1 MISEECRLN
10 SFLSV
15 LRESPEFANTA
26 SGVERRTPSQ
36 VVLGLTGSMKTYVVS
51 ALYRSVQAR
60 PFIIVTYS
68 PQQAEKLRDDLAT
81 FLPPGEVLTFPALEL
96 WPHEEAADDAS
107 VLAQRAA
114 VKARLAR
121 GRRAVVIVPAR
132 AFARRLIPAEVF
144 AGFAATLKA
153 GERQDRDGLVARIA
167 AMGYERAELV
177 ESRGRFAA
185 RGDILDV
192 FPIDGVSPLR
202 LEFFDDE
209 IDSIREFDPA
219 SQRSS
224 REVGHAS
231 IAPAREFL
239 VAPDARA
246 SGVARIEAQV
256 TSQCQRLEGL
266 GRAVEAK
273 ALRDRTEGAL
283 EKLREGLFFDGD
295 EQYAAAFYPELDT
308 ILDYAADP
316 VVFVDEPARL
326 KEALLGFEAE
336 VREAYAAL
344 LEAGRVLPPEA
355 SLFAS
360 AEEAASRLGRH
371 QRVEFVLLARGQD
384 LTHTDRV
391 KTFSAK
397 PAGLYHGKLDLLV
410 RDLRAWRR
418 KNYRVVVVVTTDDR
432 ARRFREVMAENS
444 VEATCV
450 QSITDEVKPGNVI
463 VTVGSLEN
471 GFEFPSLRLVV
482 LTDVELYGAEKRKRR
497 FAQPQGGSRLAAF
510 TDLKPGDYVVH
521 VAHGIGRYMGVKTLE
536 AAGARRDYLLVQYA
550 GEDRLYVPTDQIGL
564 LQKYVGP
571 EDSPPKLYKLGGTEW
586 SRVKARVKESVRDMA
601 RGLLELYAAR
611 ESMRGHAFDPD
622 TPWQREF
629 EDAFP
634 YEETPDQL
642 SVIAEVKAD
651 MERPRPMDRLLCGD
665 VGYGKTE
672 VAIRAAFKAV
682 MDSKQV
688 AVLVPTTI
696 LAQQHFTTFKDR
708 FAGYPVRIAALSRFQ
723 SEAEQREILKELRRG
738 TIDIVIGTHRLLQ
751 PAVEF
756 RDLGLV
762 VVDEEQRFGVAHKEF
777 LKELRKTADVLTL
790 TATPIPRTLHMALT
804 GVRDMSVIE
813 TPPEGRFPVR
823 TYVMEHDDAVIREA
837 IGRELGRGGQVYYVH
852 NRIQTIDSAAMF
864 LSRLVPGARI
874 ATSHGQMPEDRL
886 EEVMLKFLDR
896 EYDVLVATTIIENG
910 LDIPNVNT
918 LVVTDAD
925 MLGLAQLYQLRGRVG
940 RSNRV
945 AYAYFMYRR
954 DSALSEVAEKRL
966 SAIREF
972 TDFGSGFKIA
982 MRDLEIRGAGNL
994 LGAEQHGHIAA
1005 VGFELYSRLVEEA
1018 VRELRGTA
1026 TEEEKVEPFID
1037 LGVSAFIGDDY
1048 IADPRLKIE
1057 VYKKVNA
1064 ALTVEDLD
1072 DLEQEVEDRFGPAS
1086 EPCRNLLAIARIR
1099 AIARGM
1105 GVAQV
1110 TSERDQVL
1118 VKLLPG
1124 AKVSGDQVMEAV
1136 RANRGR
1142 VYANF
1147 GKSPSLRIR
1156 RAGLSDEDLL
1166 HVIEDTLCRVR
1177 AGAQQA
1183 RPQMPPPHPQQ
1194 RRRPL
1199 AGRKGLDR
1207 ATSTG

>member
-1 MISEECRLN
+1 MN

-15 LRESPEFANTA
+15 LRESPEFENTA
-26 SGVERRTPSQ
+26 SGLERGTPSQ
-36 VVLGLTGSMKTYVVS
+36 VVLGITGSMKSYVLA
-51 ALYRSVQAR
+51 ALYRSCPVR
-60 PFIIVTYS
+60 PFIVVTYS
-68 PQQAEKLRDDLAT
+68 PQQVEKLAEDLAT
-81 FLPPGEVLTFPALEL
+81 FLSPGEVLTFPALEL
-96 WPHEEAADDAS
+96 WPHEEAAENAD
-107 VLAQRAA
+107 VIAQRIA

-121 GRRAVVIVPAR
+121 GRRALVIVPAR
-132 AFARRLIPAEVF
+132 AFARKVVPAEVF
-144 AGFAATLKA
+144 SGFAVALKP
-153 GERQDRDGLVARIA
+153 GERHDRDRLAARFA
-167 AMGYERAELV
+167 AMGYDRAELV
-177 ESRGRFAA
+177 ERRGQFSA

-192 FPIDGVSPLR
+192 FPPDSASPLR
-202 LEFFDDE
+202 IEFFDDE

-224 REVGHAS
+224 NGVGHVA

-239 VAPDARA
+239 ISPDAREA
-246 SGVARIEAQV
+246 GFARIAAQAA
-256 TSQCQRLEGL
+256 SQCRRLEGL
-266 GRAVEAK
+266 GRTAEAR
-273 ALRDRTEGAL
+273 ALRDRADAAL
-283 EKLREGLFFDGD
+283 EKFRQGLFFDGD
-295 EQYAAAFYPELDT
+295 DQYAPAFYPELGT
-308 ILDYAADP
+308 IIDYAADP
-316 VVFVDEPARL
+316 VVVVDEPARL
-326 KEALLGFEAE
+326 KEAFLGFEAE
-336 VREAYAAL
+336 VREAYATL
-344 LEAGRVLPPEA
+344 LETGRVLPAEA
-355 SLFAS
+355 SIFS
-360 AEEAASRLGRH
+360 PAEEAMALLCRR
-371 QRVEFVLLARGQD
+371 QRVEFVLLARGVD

-391 KTFSAK
+391 RSFSAK
-397 PAGLYHGKLDLLV
+397 PASPYHGKFDLLV
-410 RDLRAWRR
+410 RDLKAWRR
-418 KNYRVVVVVTTDDR
+418 KNHRVVVVVTTDDR
-432 ARRFREVMAENS
+432 ARRFREVMAENGI
-444 VEATCV
+444 EATCV
-450 QSITDEVKPGNVI
+450 QSIAEEVKPGNIV
-463 VTVGSLEN
+463 VTVGSLES

-497 FAQPQGGSRLAAF
+497 FAQAQTSGSRLAAF
-510 TDLKPGDYVVH
+510 TDLRPGDYVVH

-536 AAGARRDYLLVQYA
+536 AAGARRDYLLIQYA
-550 GEDRLYVPTDQIGL
+550 GEDKLYVPTDQIGL

-611 ESMRGHAFDPD
+611 EAIRGHAFSAD

-642 SVIAEVKAD
+642 NAVAEVKAD

-696 LAQQHFTTFKDR
+696 LAQQHFTTFKER
-708 FAGYPVRIAALSRFQ
+708 FAGYPVKIAALSRFQ
-723 SEAEQREILKELRRG
+723 SEAEQREILKDLRRG
-738 TIDIVIGTHRLLQ
+738 SIDIVIGTHRLLQ
-751 PAVEF
+751 PDVKF
-756 RDLGLV
+756 KDLGLV

-777 LKELRKTADVLTL
+777 LKELRKTVDVLTL

-804 GVRDMSVIE
+804 GVRDMSIIE
-813 TPPEGRFPVR
+813 TPPEDRFPVR

-837 IGRELGRGGQVYYVH
+837 IVRELARGGQVYYVH
-852 NRIQTIDSAAMF
+852 NRVQTIDSAAMF
-864 LSRLVPGARI
+864 LSRLVPEARI
-874 ATSHGQMPEDRL
+874 AVAHGQMPEDRL
-886 EEVMLKFLDR
+886 EEVMLKFFDR

-910 LDIPNVNT
+910 LDISNVNT

-925 MLGLAQLYQLRGRVG
+925 TLGLAQLYQLRGRVG

-945 AYAYFMYRR
+945 AYAYFMYHRNGV
-954 DSALSEVAEKRL
+954 LSEVAEKRL

-1018 VRELRGTA
+1018 VRELRGKPA
-1026 TEEEKVEPFID
+1026 EEEKAEPFID

-1048 IADPRLKIE
+1048 LADPRLKIE
-1057 VYKKVNA
+1057 MYKKINA
-1064 ALTVEDLD
+1064 ARTVEDVR
-1072 DLEQEVEDRFGPAS
+1072 DLEEEIEDRFGPAP
-1086 EPCRNLLAIARIR
+1086 EPCRTLLAIARIR
-1099 AIARGM
+1099 AISRDM

-1110 TSERDQVL
+1110 ASERDQVV

-1124 AKVSGDQVMEAV
+1124 AKVSQDQVMEAV

-1142 VYANF
+1142 VCANF
-1147 GKSPSLRIR
+1147 GKSPSVRIR

-1166 HVIEDTLCRVR
+1166 RVIEDTLHLVR
-1177 AGAQQA
+1177 ARSPEA
-1183 RPQMPPPHPQQ
+1183 REARLQHEQGKHGVSGS
-1194 RRRPL
+1194 
-1199 AGRKGLDR
+1199 GRLGGR
-1207 ATSTG
+1207 ATSIG

>member
-1 MISEECRLN
+1 MN

-15 LRESPEFANTA
+15 LRESPEFANITSSLQKRA
-26 SGVERRTPSQ
+26 PSQ
-36 VVLGLTGSMKTYVVS
+36 VVLGLTGSMKTYLVS
-51 ALYRSVQAR
+51 ALYRSIPAR
-60 PFIIVTYS
+60 PFIVVTYG
-68 PQQAEKLRDDLAT
+68 PQQAEKLSEDLST
-81 FLPPGEVLTFPALEL
+81 LLSPGEVMTFPALEL
-96 WPHEEAADDAS
+96 WPHEEAAENTD
-107 VLAQRAA
+107 VLAQRLA
-114 VKARLAR
+114 VKACLAR
-121 GRRAVVIVPAR
+121 GRRAVIIVPAR
-132 AFARRLIPAEVF
+132 AFARKLVPAEVF
-144 AGFAATLKA
+144 AEFSVTLKA
-153 GERQDRDGLVARIA
+153 GERHDRDELAARLA
-167 AMGYERAELV
+167 VMGYERADLV
-177 ESRGRFAA
+177 ERRGQFSA

-192 FPIDGVSPLR
+192 FPPDSPSPLR
-202 LEFFDDE
+202 IEFFDDE

-224 REVGHAS
+224 REAGHAG

-239 VAPDARA
+239 AVPGARNA
-246 SGVARIEAQV
+246 ALARIEAQV
-256 TSQCQRLEGL
+256 ASQCSRLEGL
-266 GRAVEAK
+266 GRAVEARS
-273 ALRDRTEGAL
+273 LRDRAESAL
-283 EKLREGLFFDGD
+283 EKLREGVCFDGD
-295 EQYAAAFYPELDT
+295 EQYAPAFYEELDT

-316 VVFVDEPARL
+316 VVVLDEPARL
-326 KEALLGFEAE
+326 KEAFSGFEAE

-344 LEAGRVLPPEA
+344 LESGRVLAEEA

-360 AEEAASRLGRH
+360 AEEARALLGRW
-371 QRVEFVLLARGQD
+371 QRLELVLLARGAD
-384 LTHTDRV
+384 LTHGERV
-391 KTFSAK
+391 RSFSAK
-397 PAGLYHGKLDLLV
+397 PASPYHGKFDMLL
-410 RDLRAWRR
+410 RDIRAWRR

-450 QSITDEVKPGNVI
+450 QSIGDEVKPGNVI
-463 VTVGSLEN
+463 VTVGTLEN

-482 LTDVELYGAEKRKRR
+482 LTDAELYGVEKRKRR
-497 FAQPQGGSRLAAF
+497 FAQSQAGGARLAAF
-510 TDLKPGDYVVH
+510 TDLRPGDYVVH

-571 EDSPPKLYKLGGTEW
+571 EDSPPRLYKLGGNEW

-601 RGLLELYAAR
+601 LGLLQLYAAR
-611 ESMRGHAFDPD
+611 ESVRGHGFSPD
-622 TPWQREF
+622 TPWQKEF

-642 SVIAEVKAD
+642 EAIAEVKAD

-696 LAQQHFTTFKDR
+696 LAQQHHTTFKDR

-723 SEAEQREILKELRRG
+723 SEAEQREILKDLRRG
-738 TIDIVIGTHRLLQ
+738 AVDIVIGTHRLLQ
-751 PAVEF
+751 PDVKF

-777 LKELRKTADVLTL
+777 LKELTKTVDVLTL

-804 GVRDMSVIE
+804 GVRDMSTIE
-813 TPPEGRFPVR
+813 TPPEDRFPVR
-823 TYVMEHDDAVIREA
+823 TYVMEHDDVVIREA
-837 IGRELGRGGQVYYVH
+837 IVRELARGGQVYYVH
-852 NRIQTIDSAAMF
+852 NRIQTIESTAMF
-864 LSRLVPGARI
+864 LARLVPEARI
-874 ATSHGQMPEDRL
+874 AVAHGQMPEDRL

-910 LDIPNVNT
+910 LDISNVNT

-954 DSALSEVAEKRL
+954 DGVLSEVAEKRL

-1005 VGFELYSRLVEEA
+1005 VGFEMYSRLVEEA

-1026 TEEEKVEPFID
+1026 ASEGEKVEPLID
-1037 LGVSAFIGDDY
+1037 LSVSAFIGDDY
-1048 IADPRLKIE
+1048 VADPRLKIE
-1057 VYKKVNA
+1057 LYKKVNA
-1064 ALTVEDLD
+1064 ATTLDDLD
-1072 DLEQEVEDRFGPAS
+1072 DIEQEIEDRFGPAP

-1099 AIARGM
+1099 AIARDM
-1105 GVAQV
+1105 GVTHVA
-1110 TSERDQVL
+1110 SERDQVM

-1124 AKVSGDQVMEAV
+1124 ARVSADQVMEAV

-1147 GKSPSLRIR
+1147 GKSPSLRVR

-1166 HVIEDTLCRVR
+1166 HLVEDTLRRIR
-1177 AGAQQA
+1177 AGASQVPPALQA
-1183 RPQMPPPHPQQ
+1183 PRTPQGSHV
-1194 RRRPL
+1194 RSRRP
-1199 AGRKGLDR
+1199 DR
-1207 ATSTG
+1207 ATSIG